1 MGWIGCSIQSVSSKR
16 LPLLIIFSAY
26 FYFKLK
32 KINFAQAFSQIF
44 LKPWMCFTKYKSIVT
59 EKEKTHKNVRS
70 LIKILIKLRNSR
82 SISTPLLKHTYHQI
96 KVFWKL
102 RILHKTN
109 VPEVKERSS
118 QPFLSQKT
126 SIFKLQS
133 NIFFLFSGVNI
144 FLDSISVFG

>member
-1 MGWIGCSIQSVSSKR
+1 MPKH
-16 LPLLIIFSAY
+16 FHKY
-26 FYFKLK
+26 FW
-32 KINFAQAFSQIF
+32 N
-44 LKPWMCFTKYKSIVT
+44 PECFTKYKSIVT

-133 NIFFLFSGVNI
+133 NIFFLFFRDKYFSRFQNCSGLSLNI
-144 FLDSISVFG
+144 FQQFMLHTVVNFGPFGPKVAVQKHQNFPS